1 MIRIGDVHV
10 CFYIYSWEH
19 LICLIALFGNIWFA
33 FASWAPQSSTADTGV
48 QFDRHGCV
56 VATGSDGP
64 SLTPDTHS
72 LIPRLCVPW
81 PDRLA
86 LSPTLGMAHATDEGK
101 EPGVHYSD
109 RMGRDTMASA
119 TRTLA
124 AQKAAP
130 AAAAK
135 KAGATELDPG
145 RAKRVQG
152 RHYHKPDGSKY
163 KAKASLDLRL
173 ILDADGKVPGL
184 PSKKRKLDD
193 ITIEGMLPT
202 GKAGRT
208 FGAFYRKDNGDIVK
222 CQNRFGDCKLWILA
236 SG

>member
-1 MIRIGDVHV
+1 
-10 CFYIYSWEH
+10 
-19 LICLIALFGNIWFA
+19 
-33 FASWAPQSSTADTGV
+33 
-48 QFDRHGCV
+48 
-56 VATGSDGP
+56 
-64 SLTPDTHS
+64 
-72 LIPRLCVPW
+72 
-81 PDRLA
+81 
-86 LSPTLGMAHATDEGK
+86 
-101 EPGVHYSD
+101 
-109 RMGRDTMASA
+109 MASA
-119 TRTLA
+119 TRILA
-124 AQKAAP
+124 TQKAAT

-163 KAKASLDLRL
+163 KALANLDLRL

-184 PSKKRKLDD
+184 PSKKRKLED

-208 FGAFYRKDNGDIVK
+208 LGAFYRKDNGDIVK
-222 CQNRFGDCKLWILA
+222 CHTRKGDCKLWILA